1 MENAEAL
8 AEWWGLVS
16 RRPVPAAIAEAA
28 AGGIV
33 ASTVT
38 AEAAAAEVVD
48 LDAVEEVDDLGVGT
62 LAREVAA
69 CAIELR
75 QARLVGD
82 RGRIATAQ
90 RQIREMSASL
100 RQLKRTRD
108 ELLRKSGAVVARN
121 EVAAWVKRR
130 ELKWV
135 QAVGTAL
142 VRAVERARSELTEGR
157 VLVAEERDRIF
168 RALKEEGVELG

>member
-1 MENAEAL
+1 MEDAEAL
-8 AEWWGLVS
+8 ADWWGMVS

-28 AGGIV
+28 AGGV
-33 ASTVT
+33 V
-38 AEAAAAEVVD
+38 AAATVSEAEPGDVVD
-48 LDAVEEVDDLGVGT
+48 LDEVEEADDLGVGT

-69 CAIELR
+69 CAIELKK
-75 QARLVGD
+75 ARLAGD

-108 ELLRKSGAVVARN
+108 DLLRKSGAVVARD
-121 EVAAWVKRR
+121 EVTAWVKRR

-135 QAVGTAL
+135 QALGTAL
-142 VRAVERARSELTEGR
+142 GRAVERARSELTEGR
-157 VLVAEERDRIF
+157 VLVAEERDRVF
-168 RALKEEGVELG
+168 RALKEDGVELG